1 MIRYIPNQ
9 KVIKRKKEIKMLNE
23 KGVELLKQVIQKKYN
38 NISYILMKM
47 SFIMN
52 LKLMNK

>member
-1 MIRYIPNQ
+1 
-9 KVIKRKKEIKMLNE
+9 MLNE